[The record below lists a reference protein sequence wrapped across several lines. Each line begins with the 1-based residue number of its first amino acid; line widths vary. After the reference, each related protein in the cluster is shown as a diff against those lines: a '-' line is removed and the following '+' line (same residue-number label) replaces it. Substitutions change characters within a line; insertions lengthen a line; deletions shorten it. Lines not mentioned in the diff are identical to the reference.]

1 MASNEEMPNGT
12 LDGQVEDLL
21 SLVLARTRGEV
32 GNDAVENALDDLVA
46 NHTSTSSGGAKDKT
60 TGRTRKQPN
69 KDVIIPDEDNYDDD
83 SEDDTKK
90 ISATTSSNKTKPT
103 SKKVANK
110 KNKRE
115 REEALENIPLGKM
128 GERMLITFG
137 DGSCP
142 NLEVVSTALL
152 GTRATLQRS
161 ILDARALRRY
171 VYINCLYV
179 FVIVSIILLTF
190 YLYLL
195 YYYRKLKDNWHQARA
210 AATMH
215 RGTYA
220 SNYEMKK
227 TTVGVNGS
235 YAVVDSELSFRAL
248 DGNGDGIRY
257 DVSCGFDVPQLETLF
272 PEEMNAYQRW
282 KKVCIIILPLS
293 LYQL

>member
-60 TGRTRKQPN
+60 TGRTRKQLN
-69 KDVIIPDEDNYDDD
+69 KDIIIPDEDNYDDD

-90 ISATTSSNKTKPT
+90 ISATTSSNTKTKST

-110 KNKRE
+110 KNKRQ

-137 DGSCP
+137 DGPCP
-142 NLEVVSTALL
+142 NLEVISAALL

-195 YYYRKLKDNWHQARA
+195 Y
-210 AATMH
+210 
-215 RGTYA
+215 
-220 SNYEMKK
+220 
-227 TTVGVNGS
+227 
-235 YAVVDSELSFRAL
+235 
-248 DGNGDGIRY
+248 
-257 DVSCGFDVPQLETLF
+257 
-272 PEEMNAYQRW
+272 
-282 KKVCIIILPLS
+282 
-293 LYQL
+293 